1 MVSVLTLAGMARV
14 IVENTTFPK
23 AEGAV
28 WEGTLTDTW
37 IELTDESTM
46 MGCVVEALDGHTVV
60 GAESNYI
67 SSIDNLKAFDGGT
80 MSGWMGTLN
89 DWFTNFGFGEFTVAK
104 GTLCAGDEIRIMY
117 TRTVEDLGGSF
128 GSTDTRL
135 KALTFSTGKLAPKFS
150 GDTFTYTLTVPEG
163 TTSLLVITDGGKQ
176 ELSGP
181 RLSRHAGYGPRI
193 FPHVPD
199 PHRKWQRHHRRL
211 AQTTAGPP

>member
-1 MVSVLTLAGMARV
+1 MKDDASKGGSDMAYVSVLTLAGMARV

-28 WEGTLTDTW
+28 WEGTLADTW
-37 IELTDESTM
+37 IELTGESTM

-117 TRTVEDLGGSF
+117 TRTVEDLGGSWNN
-128 GSTDTRL
+128 SDTRL

-163 TTSLLVITDGGKQ
+163 R
-176 ELSGP
+176 P
-181 RLSRHAGYGPRI
+181 RCSS
-193 FPHVPD
+193 
-199 PHRKWQRHHRRL
+199 HRRR
-211 AQTTAGPP
+211 QTRTIRSAPISARRLRAANIPARP